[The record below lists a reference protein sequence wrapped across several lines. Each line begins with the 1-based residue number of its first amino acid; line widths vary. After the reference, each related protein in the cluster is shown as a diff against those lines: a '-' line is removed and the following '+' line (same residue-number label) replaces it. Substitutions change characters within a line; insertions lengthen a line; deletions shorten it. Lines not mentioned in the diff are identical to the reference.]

1 MKKAKEFLFSLGLD
15 SVLGGYSGVLMIV
28 GTLALIWLLPLG
40 MASLVAYLI
49 YKKIYLPY
57 LTAKGGHK

>member
-1 MKKAKEFLFSLGLD
+1 MKKVRELMLSVGLD
-15 SVLGGYSGVLMIV
+15 SLLGGYSGVLMV
-28 GTLALIWLLPLG
+28 VAALALIWLLPLG

-57 LTAKGGHK
+57 LTAKGHK